1 MFFSLIFLMFFD
13 DFSFSFFFFLFLLFC
28 IHSYKVS
35 IFCIIYLYLRSLL
48 RRCCFRSLDRASRL
62 AQDMGSSGVLRIPHN
77 RIANNTANDT
87 DMTINSPT
95 IRGIFVLRLWDTPPI
110 NDLFQFFIFILFC
123 IHPSSSLKKK
133 LFFLFFLSQYH
144 YSLGHSIFLFS
155 VCFLFV
161 WNNTII
167 QEQYLLTCGCRK

>member
-1 MFFSLIFLMFFD
+1 MFLIVFFY
-13 DFSFSFFFFLFLLFC
+13 FHFVFFIFVLILFC

-77 RIANNTANDT
+77 RIANTTANDT

-95 IRGIFVLRLWDTPPI
+95 IRGIFVLRLWETPPI

-123 IHPSSSLKKK
+123 IHPSSILEKKIIFFVFLVPIPLQPRTLDFSFFC
-133 LFFLFFLSQYH
+133 LFFLCL
-144 YSLGHSIFLFS
+144 IKDN
-155 VCFLFV
+155 
-161 WNNTII
+161 NNT
-167 QEQYLLTCGCRK
+167 